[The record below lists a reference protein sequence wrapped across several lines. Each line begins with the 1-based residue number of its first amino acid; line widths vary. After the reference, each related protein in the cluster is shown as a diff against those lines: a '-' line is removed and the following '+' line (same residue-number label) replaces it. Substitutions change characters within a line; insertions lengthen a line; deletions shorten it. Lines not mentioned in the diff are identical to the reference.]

1 MSVVTVTAVNVLNN
15 PAPFTAPLEFE
26 VHYEA
31 FQDLEEDVE
40 WKLVYVGSA
49 DSENE
54 DQELESV
61 LVGPVMSGKYK
72 FIFQANAPD
81 PSKIPK
87 DDLVGLT
94 AVLLSCSYK
103 DQEFLRIGYFVRVE
117 FEDENLKEDPPA
129 NPSVDQ
135 LQRHLLE
142 SDPRITHYA
151 IDWPKHVKMA
161 PEVSTG
167 YVSPPVEPEENA
179 QPDNTDAAE
188 GSGDE
193 FRTEGGCEG
202 NQVDSGTDTGLE
214 VDVLEEPRS
223 SEPSQIV

>member
-49 DSENE
+49 DSENQ

-72 FIFQANAPD
+72 FVFQADAPD

-94 AVLLSCSYK
+94 AVLLSCSYRE
-103 DQEFLRIGYFVRVE
+103 QEFLRIGYFVRVE
-117 FEDENLKEDPPA
+117 FEDEKLKEDPPA
-129 NPSVDQ
+129 NPKVEQ
-135 LQRHLLE
+135 LQRNLLE

-151 IDWPKHVKMA
+151 IDWPKHVQIT
-161 PEVSTG
+161 PEVSTI
-167 YVSPPVEPEENA
+167 YPPPPVEPEGNV
-179 QPDNTDAAE
+179 QSDGKDVVE
-188 GSGDE
+188 GSADDVQ
-193 FRTEGGCEG
+193 TEGGQDG
-202 NQVDSGTDTGLE
+202 GDNQGDSGSDTGLE
-214 VDVLEEPRS
+214 VEVLEPLG
-223 SEPSQIV
+223 